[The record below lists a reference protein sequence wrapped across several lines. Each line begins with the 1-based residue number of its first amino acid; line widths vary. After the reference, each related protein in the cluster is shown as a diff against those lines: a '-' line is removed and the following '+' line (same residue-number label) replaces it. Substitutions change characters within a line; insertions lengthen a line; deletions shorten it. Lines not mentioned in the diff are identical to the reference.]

1 MTPTDKELLDMQL
14 RIQMGMSWDDADLP
28 AGLKTAWDSLQQQVD
43 VLADNGVLVDV
54 VAEWS
59 DFEDGELAEIYAEWT
74 PEELE
79 AYNNGIMLDDARKSA
94 DGPTL
99 VSKAVEER
107 MFTLGPMYIPNV
119 RDAHNE
125 WTDPDELQK
134 AVWEYVRKGDR
145 RIRLQHDRDKVAGEF
160 VEIMAWPY
168 EVEVPIVMK
177 DSSETSMSFPPNTVF
192 LGVVWEPWAWEMV
205 KAGKLRGYSIGGR
218 AERLLADL
226 PEDDE

>member
-1 MTPTDKELLDMQL
+1 MALSSDDLR
-14 RIQMGMSWDDADLP
+14 RIQQAAALGTDPNELNMELTDE
-28 AGLKTAWDSLQQQVD
+28 
-43 VLADNGVLVDV
+43 
-54 VAEWS
+54 VAETYRTVL
-59 DFEDGELAEIYAEWT
+59 DEINAFEGKTMIEPVFDWPDDTYDELIAATEAKHGKPRTLAEMEAE
-74 PEELE
+74 
-79 AYNNGIMLDDARKSA
+79 DA
-94 DGPTL
+94 TL
-99 VSKAVEER
+99 VSKSVDER
-107 MFTLGPMYIPNV
+107 MFTLGPMYIPYV

-145 RIRLQHDRDKVAGEF
+145 RIRLQHDRDRVAGEF

-177 DSSETSMSFPPNTVF
+177 NASRSNMKFPANTVF

-226 PEDDE
+226 PDEE